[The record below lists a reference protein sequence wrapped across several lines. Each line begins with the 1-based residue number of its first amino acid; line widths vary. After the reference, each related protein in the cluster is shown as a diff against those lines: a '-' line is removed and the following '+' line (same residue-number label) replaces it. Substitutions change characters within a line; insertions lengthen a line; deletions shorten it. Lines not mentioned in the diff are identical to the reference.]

1 MSRGIDGAPREFSG
15 ARPLAVMGLGVAV
28 LLTAGVV
35 ACQQQPA
42 PDVGATT
49 VTALATS
56 SAPAAGTG
64 PAVPVRD
71 GTLPTTD
78 DDVEAP
84 VRMRIP
90 ALGLT
95 ATVAPVGVD
104 ARTGD
109 FDVPPGVDRV
119 GWYRFGPGVE
129 ATAGS
134 VVIAGHVDSAAQGK
148 GAFFKLTSLK
158 PGATITVTGADGT
171 DRVFA
176 MVARKR
182 YAKTRIPLEKYFARD
197 GAPRLTLITC
207 GGPFDA
213 RTGHYRDNVVVTA
226 EPV

>member
-1 MSRGIDGAPREFSG
+1 MSPGIDGAPRGFSG

-56 SAPAAGTG
+56 PAPVEATG

-71 GTLPTTD
+71 GALPAA

-84 VRMRIP
+84 VRMEIP
-90 ALGLT
+90 ALDLT

-104 ARTGD
+104 PRTGD
-109 FDVPPGVDRV
+109 FDVPPSVDRV

-134 VVIAGHVDSAAQGK
+134 VVIAGHVDSATQGK

-171 DRVFA
+171 DRVFT
-176 MVARKR
+176 MVARQR